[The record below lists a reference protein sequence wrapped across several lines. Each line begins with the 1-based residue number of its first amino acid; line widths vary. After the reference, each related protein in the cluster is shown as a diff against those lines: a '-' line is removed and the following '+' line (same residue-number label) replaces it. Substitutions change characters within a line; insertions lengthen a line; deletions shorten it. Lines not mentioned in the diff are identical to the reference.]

1 MAFQLPEGGIGAAM
15 EHRWGS
21 RIAVDIAVRI
31 SARPSTI
38 GVGRI
43 LDLSMSGAWIR
54 ARLTL
59 PVLSRVIVIVHSSQA
74 RKHEAAS
81 LGAYVTRT
89 TREGFG
95 VEWCEL
101 DPPSFG
107 HLLHPHA
114 FAGNARGAVPD
125 YTGCAPEGIEL
136 LTDISSMTEL
146 LELPPS

>member
-1 MAFQLPEGGIGAAM
+1 MPRLEIPGTLAHRSRCVLMAFQLPEGGIGAIM

-38 GVGRI
+38 AVGRI

-54 ARLTL
+54 ARLTV
-59 PVLSRVIVIVHSSQA
+59 PVLSRVIVVIDSA
-74 RKHEAAS
+74 PAPKHEGAS

-95 VEWCEL
+95 VE
-101 DPPSFG
+101 
-107 HLLHPHA
+107 
-114 FAGNARGAVPD
+114 
-125 YTGCAPEGIEL
+125 
-136 LTDISSMTEL
+136 
-146 LELPPS
+146 

>member
-1 MAFQLPEGGIGAAM
+1 M

-21 RIAVDIAVRI
+21 RIPVDIAVRI

-59 PVLSRVIVIVHSSQA
+59 PMFSRVIVIIDSPPA

-95 VEWCEL
+95 VEWYEL
-101 DPPSFG
+101 DPPLFVD
-107 HLLHPHA
+107 LLHSHVCL
-114 FAGNARGAVPD
+114 GNADSAVTECSNTPLVR
-125 YTGCAPEGIEL
+125 IERRL
-136 LTDISSMTEL
+136 DLSSVTDVFDP
-146 LELPPS
+146 PPS